1 MRLVMKSRLL
11 MLCLTALST
20 VTLSY
25 AQTPAPDP
33 AAASASEL
41 TGRPPG
47 VPRNQ
52 SHNTVGFPAPATV
65 EGQPIETR
73 PPEKQDDAPAFS
85 GQTRAPY
92 HASAPYN
99 VTVVTD
105 RLKLPWSLAFL
116 PDGKMLVTE
125 KPGNIRLVDGSG
137 AISAPLT
144 GTPSVNYQGQVGL
157 LDVALDRSFS
167 RNHRIF
173 FTYSEVEPGDTTAIV
188 VSRATLDEAAG
199 TLSDAEVIFRA
210 KPGLPRAVSTNQGG
224 RIAVAS
230 DGTLFV
236 TIGDRASVPPW
247 NMAQKLDNDL
257 GKIIHINP
265 DGSAARG
272 NPFAHTEGAL
282 PEIWTYGSR
291 SEEGLAF
298 APSGQLW
305 ETENGPRGG
314 DKLIKVMPGQNYGW
328 PVIVHGLD
336 YSGDPVG
343 AGITQKEGLTQ
354 PRYYWDPVI
363 APSGLAF
370 YHGTLFPAWRH
381 SVFVGALRGVM
392 LDRLE
397 LDGDKVVAEEPML
410 VDQHARVRDVRVGP
424 EGAVYVLTDNG
435 KLLKLT
441 PR

>member
-1 MRLVMKSRLL
+1 MKLRVL
-11 MLCLTALST
+11 MLCLTALSA
-20 VTLSY
+20 VSFSH
-25 AQTPAPDP
+25 AQTSSPDP
-33 AAASASEL
+33 SVTPAAEL

-47 VPRNQ
+47 VPRKQ
-52 SHNTVGFPAPATV
+52 SRNTVGFPTPAMV
-65 EGQPIETR
+65 AGQPIETR
-73 PPEKQDDAPAFS
+73 PPEKPDDTPAFP
-85 GQTRAPY
+85 GQTRASY
-92 HASAPYN
+92 QASMAYN
-99 VTVVTD
+99 VTIVTD
-105 RLKLPWSLAFL
+105 QLKLPWSLAFL

-125 KPGNIRLVDGSG
+125 KPGNMRLVDASG
-137 AISAPLT
+137 VVSAPLS

-157 LDVALDRSFS
+157 LDVALDRDFP

-173 FTYSEVEPGDTTAIV
+173 FTYSEAEPGDTTAIV
-188 VSRATLDEAAG
+188 VSRATLDEAGG
-199 TLSDAEVIFRA
+199 TLSGTEVIFRA

-224 RIAVAS
+224 RIAVAP

-247 NMAQKLDNDL
+247 DMAQKLDNDL
-257 GKIIHINP
+257 GKIIHINA

-272 NPFAHTEGAL
+272 NPFAHTDGAL

-336 YSGDPVG
+336 YSGDPIG
-343 AGITQKEGLTQ
+343 EGITQKEGLTQ

-381 SVFVGALRGVM
+381 SVFVGALRGMM

-410 VDQHARVRDVRVGP
+410 VDQHARVRDVRVGS